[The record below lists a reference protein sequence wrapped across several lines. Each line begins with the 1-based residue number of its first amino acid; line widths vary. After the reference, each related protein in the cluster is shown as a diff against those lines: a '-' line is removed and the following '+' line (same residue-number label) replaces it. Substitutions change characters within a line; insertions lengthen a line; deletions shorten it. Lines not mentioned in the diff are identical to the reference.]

1 MIRTI
6 GGNRT
11 GADPGVYRFT
21 GRTLSAKSLTR
32 GLYNN
37 LIGFY
42 LLLEPTTWAAD
53 VRGYKIIAE
62 NGDALLQE

>member
-6 GGNRT
+6 GGRAT
-11 GADPGVYRFT
+11 GASPGVYKFT
-21 GRTLSAKSLTR
+21 NRTLSANAISR

-53 VRGYKIIAE
+53 VRGYKVIAE
-62 NGDALLQE
+62 DGGALVQE